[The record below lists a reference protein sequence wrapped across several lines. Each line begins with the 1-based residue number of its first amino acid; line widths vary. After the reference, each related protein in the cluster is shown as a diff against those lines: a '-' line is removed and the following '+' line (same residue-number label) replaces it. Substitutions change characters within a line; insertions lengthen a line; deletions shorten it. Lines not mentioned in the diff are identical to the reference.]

1 MNVVTI
7 FYFLFI
13 VIEER
18 LTPQQHP
25 LPNPYKTNLSFSLS
39 TTGEVK
45 QLVSGVLSRSPRN
58 IVELRAMAG
67 EEGMVT
73 FSSQESEDL

>member
-1 MNVVTI
+1 M
-7 FYFLFI
+7 F
-13 VIEER
+13 
-18 LTPQQHP
+18 
-25 LPNPYKTNLSFSLS
+25 LSFFLS
-39 TTGEVK
+39 PTGEVK

-58 IVELRAMAG
+58 IVEMRAMAG